1 MPGRPHGETEDSPL
15 MKIPNR
21 DAREAAAFDRLAALD
36 TPDQA
41 IWVLFGTAVI
51 ARDVQLAEQ
60 ILDSYED
67 RILRKRQEATR

>member
-1 MPGRPHGETEDSPL
+1 

-21 DAREAAAFDRLAALD
+21 DAREAAAFRRLAALD
-36 TPDQA
+36 SPEQP

-51 ARDVQLAEQ
+51 ARDVQLAET
-60 ILDSYED
+60 ILDAYED